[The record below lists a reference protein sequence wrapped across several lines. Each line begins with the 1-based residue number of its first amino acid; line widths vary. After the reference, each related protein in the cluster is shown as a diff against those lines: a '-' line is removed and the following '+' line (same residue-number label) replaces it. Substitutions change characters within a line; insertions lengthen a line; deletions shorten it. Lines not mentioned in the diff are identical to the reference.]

1 MKTITRSII
10 RSILAFAATGTA
22 AACHGPITADGPDP
36 LRVDA
41 ASLTIEPGD
50 ATKRP
55 PFAFSATDKALL
67 DEIGHATFNY
77 FWKSV
82 SPETAMVYDRT
93 GSDVISAAGVGFQL
107 ATLPIGAERGW
118 VSHEDAQA
126 RTLKILR
133 TLEAALTN
141 RKAGLFYHFLNPHDA
156 SPRRVGAELTVST
169 VDSALLFS
177 GMLAAGQYFGGESAE
192 IADRLFADAD
202 WSFFLGQPD
211 RSGAPQGRFISLGW
225 KPTSDADPT
234 GDGELIP
241 YYWIDS
247 GDEHRLV
254 TFLAVCAPNPDHR
267 VDPKVYWNL
276 RRRIGYHEGVG
287 HMVWFPYSG
296 SLFTAFFA
304 HCFIDYASL
313 GTDDPAAAGVEHRA
327 RVDWWENSRRTV
339 GLHRSLAIA
348 NPHRYP
354 TLGPDAWGLSACDG
368 PTGYIV
374 PGLFPESVEMIGA
387 TPNDDFSTYQPQQNW
402 GGGVVATYAA
412 GTSIMFEPKLAM
424 RALQNYRTLVT
435 AEGELGVWRGGPPE
449 GRGLADAFTLDAR
462 GRVDWS
468 ASDLLAIDQG
478 PMLLGI
484 ENARSGLIWRLFM
497 ADPAIA
503 DGVERLGLHA
513 SGPGSRVRP

>member
-1 MKTITRSII
+1 MKTITRST
-10 RSILAFAATGTA
+10 ILCFAATIPAVG
-22 AACHGPITADGPDP
+22 CGGPRTVHTPDP

-41 ASLTIEPGD
+41 NKLVIEPAPGT
-50 ATKRP
+50 ARP
-55 PFAFSATDKALL
+55 PFAFSSQDEALL
-67 DEIGHATFNY
+67 DEIAHATFNY
-77 FWKSV
+77 FWNAV
-82 SPETAMVYDRT
+82 TPETRMVYDRT
-93 GSDVISAAGVGFQL
+93 GSDVVSAAGVGFQL
-107 ATLPIGAERGW
+107 ATLPVGAERGW
-118 VSHEDAQA
+118 VSPDEAETRALTILHALDAA
-126 RTLKILR
+126 P
-133 TLEAALTN
+133 TN

-169 VDSALLFS
+169 VDSALLFA

-202 WSFFLGQPD
+202 WSFFLGSPD
-211 RSGAPQGRFISLGW
+211 RAGAPTGPFISLGW

-267 VDPKVYWNL
+267 VDPQVYWNL
-276 RRRIGYHEGVG
+276 RRRIGYHEGAG

-304 HCFIDYASL
+304 HCFIDYAAL
-313 GTDDPAAAGVEHRA
+313 GTDNPAEAGVTQRA

-339 GLHRSLAIA
+339 LLHRDRALE
-348 NPHRYP
+348 NLLGFP

-368 PTGYIV
+368 PSGYIV
-374 PGLFPESVEMIGA
+374 PGLFPTSVEMIGA
-387 TPNDDFSTYQPQQNW
+387 TPNDDFSTYQPEQNW

-412 GTSIMFEPKLAM
+412 GASIMFEPDLAV
-424 RALQNYRTLVT
+424 RALRNYRGLTT
-435 AEGELGVWRGGPPE
+435 AAGEPGVWRGGPPD
-449 GRGLADAFTLDAR
+449 GLGLADAFTLDGEGTVA
-462 GRVDWS
+462 WS

-497 ADPAIA
+497 SSAAISGGI
-503 DGVERLGLHA
+503 DRLGL
-513 SGPGSRVRP
+513 GPVEAEPEEHP